1 MWDLPRPGIEPMSP
15 ALTGGFLTTGPQGGS
30 SGNDSLI
37 CSVLDLVGEGGD
49 VWRKSSMV
57 RTGKLHADE
66 MLISAPNLYLQCF
79 THLECHLP
87 TTRKMFLD
95 LLPAALPPPLVLLKA
110 QNLSHWTARE
120 VPLSSIFD
128 LCVCV

>member
-1 MWDLPRPGIEPMSP
+1 MLNLPGPGIEPMSP

-57 RTGKLHADE
+57 RTGKLHADC
-66 MLISAPNLYLQCF
+66 PKLQLGDADFSSQPLPAMFHPPGMPF
-79 THLECHLP
+79 THHQE
-87 TTRKMFLD
+87 
-95 LLPAALPPPLVLLKA
+95 
-110 QNLSHWTARE
+110 N
-120 VPLSSIFD
+120 VP
-128 LCVCV
+128 